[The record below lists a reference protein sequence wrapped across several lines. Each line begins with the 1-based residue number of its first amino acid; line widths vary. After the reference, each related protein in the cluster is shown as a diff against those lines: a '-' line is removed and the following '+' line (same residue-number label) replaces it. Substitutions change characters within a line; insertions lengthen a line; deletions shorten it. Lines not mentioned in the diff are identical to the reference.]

1 MPTIEERAVLL
12 LNEVKAERLHPPIH
26 SSLIDRDNCSFSEA
40 ICRAI
45 EALVAER
52 AAHAQFRQEVSDA
65 CINARYYAGDGP
77 FLNVSEVKNI
87 LSHFIIA
94 KPDPM
99 MHLAREMVLLDGV
112 VRTDNQKAAIREGR
126 AANTAADDFYD
137 RLRTAL
143 PARGLKLV
151 EVGDAD

>member
-1 MPTIEERAVLL
+1 MPTIEERALALV
-12 LNEVKAERLHPPIH
+12 NEVAGFDY
-26 SSLIDRDNCSFSEA
+26 LIAGDVMDDDRDYMLKA
-40 ICRAI
+40 LCRAL
-45 EALVAER
+45 EAHDATLAEFEAFKR
-52 AAHAQFRQEVSDA
+52 EVSDA
-65 CINARYYAGDGP
+65 VELDKANYEGLCFPRLSR
-77 FLNVSEVKNI
+77 FI
-87 LSHFIIA
+87 LA
-94 KPDPM
+94 KPDPLIY
-99 MHLAREMVLLDGV
+99 LAREMVLLDGV